1 MRVLA
6 SIHEVGNDQDTY
18 HIYRKEKKRREEKK
32 RKGKE
37 RNEMGTKAHKVCEN
51 SKCGFWGH
59 MYLFVHI

>member
-6 SIHEVGNDQDTY
+6 SIHEVGDDQDTY

-51 SKCGFWGH
+51 
-59 MYLFVHI
+59 